1 MEEIAADA
9 TQKFLN
15 DPDFIDQVVK
25 KDRNLAQKIIDFLSD
40 VIDSIKNLIKT
51 GSTRAAAKN
60 LEQDVQMYEDAR
72 YAWLLGLEQG
82 SKDYKAGKE
91 RADNIMQS
99 SKYELNQFGFEE
111 YGEKEKGWWNNNDS
125 IIICN
130 TK

>member
-1 MEEIAADA
+1 
-9 TQKFLN
+9 
-15 DPDFIDQVVK
+15 
-25 KDRNLAQKIIDFLSD
+25 
-40 VIDSIKNLIKT
+40 
-51 GSTRAAAKN
+51 
-60 LEQDVQMYEDAR
+60 MYEDAR

-111 YGEKEKGWWNNNDS
+111 YGEKEKGWWKNNDS

-130 TK
+130 TKQDIADFYRDHVHKNHMQDYILENRSRARATDLQRHRSQYRKFKCCHYKRV

>member
-60 LEQDVQMYEDAR
+60 LEQDVQQ
-72 YAWLLGLEQG
+72 LLTC
-82 SKDYKAGKE
+82 KA
-91 RADNIMQS
+91 ASMN
-99 SKYELNQFGFEE
+99 
-111 YGEKEKGWWNNNDS
+111 
-125 IIICN
+125 
-130 TK
+130 